1 MNKLKNPE
9 TAKRFELELKN
20 KFEVLSEPEDIQTNE
35 EIFTKNLIECANK
48 VIGKKRGTKREQWI
62 SEETW
67 EMIDRRKE
75 MKKIR
80 DSANSVQTKETSKIE
95 YQRMDK
101 LVKKKCKRDKSR
113 WFEEKIKEA
122 EKAAQK
128 NDTKTLYRIIK
139 DITGTQSNT
148 NVPIQDKK
156 GKILGTEEEQNKRWV
171 EHFKEVLNQPD
182 PPTTFDFSNFELRPL
197 LKVTLGKISKK
208 EVRKAIKALK
218 NNKAAGIDLIF
229 AELLKYGGEEIVNR
243 LTYMFNLIWEQEIVP
258 DNWTKGVVVKLPK
271 KGNLANC
278 NNWRGITLLSVPGKA
293 FCSILIQR
301 LQNELDTTLREEQA
315 GFRPKR
321 SCCDQIFTLRNIIEQ
336 AREYNFPLA
345 LNFIDFK
352 KAFDSIHRESLW
364 AIARAYGIPPKYIN
378 IFKAL
383 YNNSRCCIKTQSGNT
398 DFFCI
403 ITGVRQGCILS
414 SLLFL
419 LVVDFVLQQSMNE
432 THFGIPW
439 KDKNLTDLDF
449 ADDIAMISTSLQHL
463 QEMTTKLQEAAA
475 KVGLRISST
484 KTKIMHALQQNI
496 QKIQID
502 DDELEEVE
510 VKLKEVKHF
519 KYLGS

>member
-1 MNKLKNPE
+1 M
-9 TAKRFELELKN
+9 
-20 KFEVLSEPEDIQTNE
+20 
-35 EIFTKNLIECANK
+35 
-48 VIGKKRGTKREQWI
+48 
-62 SEETW
+62 
-67 EMIDRRKE
+67 
-75 MKKIR
+75 
-80 DSANSVQTKETSKIE
+80 
-95 YQRMDK
+95 
-101 LVKKKCKRDKSR
+101 
-113 WFEEKIKEA
+113 
-122 EKAAQK
+122 
-128 NDTKTLYRIIK
+128 
-139 DITGTQSNT
+139 
-148 NVPIQDKK
+148 
-156 GKILGTEEEQNKRWV
+156 
-171 EHFKEVLNQPD
+171 
-182 PPTTFDFSNFELRPL
+182 
-197 LKVTLGKISKK
+197 SKK

-432 THFGIPW
+432 THFGIPY
-439 KDKNLTDLDF
+439 
-449 ADDIAMISTSLQHL
+449 
-463 QEMTTKLQEAAA
+463 
-475 KVGLRISST
+475 G
-484 KTKIMHALQQNI
+484 KTKI
-496 QKIQID
+496 
-502 DDELEEVE
+502 
-510 VKLKEVKHF
+510 
-519 KYLGS
+519 